1 MKAMRRI
8 VFILLAALL
17 IQIAGCGTSEGAQP
31 DSVSHSAEP
40 PVVTQSAQSDLGE
53 ASLLSLRQSMEG
65 TAQLFAVAYFG
76 YCEPADDNQSADAF
90 AVMTERAPKLCKEL
104 PFLQD
109 IPKENVVGQWGDLF
123 CIVPLDPNATVAV
136 SKGCWDYDNFQY
148 VYDDLLY
155 SSDGGEPIL
164 LFCNNAG
171 WEPDTELYISGDS
184 GETFWYPQTDVN
196 GCADPLR
203 NDDWDELFLDFSPYR
218 ELLAA
223 THRSLTESGW
233 VMPTEDMLVGS
244 TWSRAYY
251 LKDDRE
257 VLYEVCFQEDTLSVR
272 WNDGID
278 EEDHVYPDAAW
289 ELTYE
294 GGFAILSIDFR
305 EFAGV
310 LRYNLLYNEELQE
323 LYTAM
328 DAVQQDLPIGWE
340 PLSRVLGYTPN
351 AADMVGTW
359 VLDWTEIEGE
369 TIPANPNSQMIT
381 IAHNH
386 DNLYWID
393 YTDYEY
399 PDDSYLGKELEVC
412 HERLHYNCG
421 NDSWAARVN
430 YIGENGVE
438 HWLTLLPDG
447 SMLLQ
452 NYWELDGA
460 PTVSYGSYHKTDG

>member
-1 MKAMRRI
+1 MKAMKRI
-8 VFILLAALL
+8 IGILLAALL
-17 IQIAGCGTSEGAQP
+17 LMTAGCGSTDDAQSGP
-31 DSVSHSAEP
+31 VSHSAEP
-40 PVVTQSAQSDLGE
+40 PVVTQSAQPDLGE

-90 AVMTERAPKLCKEL
+90 AAMTEQAPKLCKEL
-104 PFLQD
+104 PFLLD

-203 NDDWDELFLDFSPYR
+203 NDAWDELFLDFSPYR
-218 ELLAA
+218 ELLTAA
-223 THRSLTESGW
+223 HKTMQDARW
-233 VMPTEDMLVGS
+233 VLPTEDMLVGS

-257 VLYEVCFQEDTLSVR
+257 VLYEVCFEEDTLSVR

-310 LRYNLLYNEELQE
+310 LRYNLLYDGENQA

-328 DAVQQDLPIGWE
+328 DVTQQEMPIGWE
-340 PLSRVLGYTPN
+340 PLSRVLCYVPD
-351 AADMVGTW
+351 AAELVGTW
-359 VLDWTEIEGE
+359 MLDWTEFEGE
-369 TIPANPNSQMIT
+369 TIVAEPYSQILT
-381 IAHNH
+381 ISHNR
-386 DNLYWID
+386 DNLYWVD
-393 YTDYEY
+393 YTNYDM
-399 PDDSYLGKELEVC
+399 PDSGYTGKELEVC
-412 HERLHYNCG
+412 HESLYYECG
-421 NDSWAARVN
+421 NDSWTANVN
-430 YIGENGVE
+430 YVSARGIEQR
-438 HWLTLLPDG
+438 LTLLPDG
-447 SMLLQ
+447 TLLLQ

-460 PTVSYGSYHKTDG
+460 PTVNYGYYYKLS